1 MGNGNRL
8 TPYVGVGAGTIYH
21 RHDVLLGSYDFPRSS
36 WQFGLFPE
44 LGLQYPL
51 GPDVQIGVN
60 ARYNYGF
67 ENGNLPRTSYLNAN
81 VGLTFTY

>member
-8 TPYVGVGAGTIYH
+8 TPYIGVGAGTIYH

-60 ARYNYGF
+60 ARYNHGF
-67 ENGNLPRTSYLNAN
+67 QNSNLPRTSYLNAN